1 MKSIQI
7 VTIALLA
14 ILFVHANATTG
25 TLSGSYRKDF
35 YLEDYHESLKS
46 YTTPTDG
53 GRVNLVLQG
62 SSCNLDGIKS
72 QSIDSDIM
80 PPGNLTGMTENERQ
94 KLAEWIK
101 AGAPINN

>member
-1 MKSIQI
+1 MKSTQI

-35 YLEDYHESLKS
+35 YLKDYHESLKS

-62 SSCNLDGIKS
+62 SSCNLDVIKS
-72 QSIDSDIM
+72 IKINSQEATNLPYDKDDKNPPDFTYFDWARYHSD
-80 PPGNLTGMTENERQ
+80 
-94 KLAEWIK
+94 K
-101 AGAPINN
+101 

>member
-1 MKSIQI
+1 MKSTQI

-35 YLEDYHESLKS
+35 YLKDYHESLKS

-62 SSCNLDGIKS
+62 SSCNLDVIKS
-72 QSIDSDIM
+72 SDILI
-80 PPGNLTGMTENERQ
+80 PPPEDEGLASFLENLYENN
-94 KLAEWIK
+94 L
-101 AGAPINN
+101 NF